1 MKKLLLLLLI
11 PFLGMATTL
20 KADNVLS
27 MGDYQGDPGDV
38 ITVSVNMAN
47 DQNDIAGF
55 QFDIPMNGFSYVNG
69 SAVKSNR
76 LPGQFILIAQT
87 VSNGNLRV
95 LCYSMPGTNIPGN
108 DGDIMTFQITL
119 GDAEGIFPLEFED
132 IVLSNIQGGTIEAI
146 GVNGSVVIGNPA
158 TTYDITLSANPSNG
172 GAVSGAGTY
181 NAGEEVTVTATPFDG
196 YSFVNWTENG
206 TEVSSNAAY
215 TFTVMSDR
223 YLVANFE
230 ENIVYYTL
238 TLIANPTD
246 GGTLTGA
253 GTYEA
258 GTSVTVTATAAAGYE
273 FNNWTENGSV
283 VSTSDSYTFTISGDR
298 TLVANFNVVIP
309 SLNILSIGDYTAMS
323 GAETTISVN
332 LNNSDDVVAFQL
344 DIPLDASLS
353 YVAGSAALTPRATAN
368 HFMSA
373 QIVSNNTLR
382 FIVYSMPSTPFI
394 GENGAIVTFDIT
406 GSVAGTY
413 ALNMTN
419 AILSDAQG
427 QSLLTEVVNGSI
439 EILPLPTYTINA
451 GVYPEGAGTVT
462 GAGVYEEGE
471 TATLTA
477 TAIGAYTFDNW
488 TEGGDVVSTD
498 ATYSFVVTEDRNLVA
513 NFTAP
518 SMNILS
524 IGDYTGAE
532 GDVLTIDINL
542 ENEDEVSGFQFDI
555 PLNEGFTYVDGSLVK
570 GVRCSPYHIIIGQL
584 VDNGTTFRVLCYS
597 MPPANISGND
607 GAIASLQILLGEEGT
622 YDLGLAGCVLSTMSG
637 GILPVIANGGT
648 LTVTGG
654 QPVTYTVTA
663 TVNPVGSGTVTG
675 AGVYEEG
682 ETATLVA
689 TPVSGYDFVN
699 WTEGGDVVSTD
710 ATYSFV
716 VTEDRDLVAN
726 FTAPSTNILSIAD
739 YTGAEGDILTIDIN
753 LANEDAVSGFQFD
766 IPLNE
771 GFTYVEGSLVKGQRC
786 SPYHIILG
794 QLVDNGTIL
803 RVLCYAMPPANISGN
818 DGAIASIQIILGEA
832 GTYDLGLANCVLS
845 TMNGGTLPV
854 IGIGGTL
861 TVTGGPTVTYNIT
874 ATVNPAG
881 AGTVTGAGEYEEGAI
896 ATLVATANSG
906 YEFVN
911 WTENGTEV
919 STNAT
924 YSFVV
929 TEDRALVA
937 NFVVP
942 VVYYTITATVNPV
955 GAGTVT
961 GAGVYE
967 EGTTA
972 TVAATALAGFYFVNW
987 TENGT
992 VVSTSETYSFVVNG
1006 DRDLVANF
1014 AQFEGNYLSIGNY
1027 NGVYNQTITAGVNL
1041 TNGDEVAGL
1050 QMDIPLDDNFTYAEG
1065 TIALTDRA
1073 SANHVI
1079 YAGMISNHVLRVI
1092 VYSMPSTPFIG
1103 TTGEIF
1109 TFGLTLGTES
1119 GIFPLPIENAIIS
1132 DVNGNSLP
1140 VETSN
1145 GSVTVVEPEMFEI
1158 TATTV
1163 PNAAAVIEGVGIH
1176 AEQSTAT
1183 LTAIANPGYE
1193 FVNWTENGE
1202 VISTE
1207 ETISFVVLSDRHFV
1221 VNFNVTASN
1230 ILSIG
1235 DESGFINTNTTIGVN
1250 MDNVEEVSGLQFDVI
1265 LPEGI
1270 TYVAGSAALTDRASA
1285 NHILVAGMIDPVTLR
1300 VLAYAMPSGNFSGTT
1315 GDVVTFQVTGSEE
1328 GIYALPLGN
1337 PALSNYAG
1345 TLLTVGTYDGTLTL
1359 TNPIQP
1365 QTYTITATVN
1375 PVGAGTVTGAGQY
1388 EEGTTA
1394 TLVATAVSGYDFV
1407 NWTEEGTV
1415 VSTNAAYTF
1424 VVTGDRDLV
1433 ANFIPTSV
1441 TTYTITAT
1449 ANPAEGG
1456 TIAGAGV
1463 YNEGTIAT
1471 LVATAAS
1478 GYYFVNWTEGG
1489 DIVST
1494 SPTYSFIVTSD
1505 RTLVANFAEAT
1516 GNMLILSNESGTDG
1530 SVVTMSV
1537 DMINIEDISGFQFD
1551 IVMNE
1556 HISYVEG
1563 SAALTDRATPQHI
1576 MIAQLINGGTILR
1589 ILCYSMPGANF
1600 IGNSGAIAT
1609 FDLVITGEAGATYT
1623 VDLDNPVIS
1632 TIQGHTPE
1640 VIAID
1645 GSVTIVSGEFY
1656 TITAT
1661 ANPPEGGSVIGGGV
1675 YNPGDLV
1682 TVFAAPAEGYEFV
1695 NWTENGVVV
1704 STTAAYSFTAT
1715 SNRDLVA
1722 NFIPSSVTTYT
1733 ITAIANPAEGGS
1745 VAGAGVYNEGTIAT
1759 LVATS
1764 ASGYYFV
1771 NWTEGDL
1778 VVSTSST
1785 YSFTVTSD
1793 RTLVANF
1800 TEASTNMLILSN
1812 ESGADGSVVTM
1823 SVDMINLQE
1832 ISGFQFDIMMNEHI
1846 TYVEG
1851 SMALTDRA
1859 TPNHI
1864 LIAQLINDGTI
1875 LRALCYSMPGANF
1888 EGSSGP
1894 VVTFDMVITGE
1905 EGVTYTVDLDNPVI
1919 STIQGHTP
1927 DVIAIDGSVTI
1938 IPGGYFTIT
1947 TTANP
1952 AEGGSVMGGGIYY
1965 PGDVVTVYASAA
1977 EGYEFV
1983 NWTEDGVVVAT
1994 TPSYSFTAASDRN
2007 LVANFTPVATDKYH
2021 IYLLCSPYQGGFAAG
2036 GGVYTFGEEITVTAT
2051 PNTGYTFYSWTEDG
2065 SVVSYSSAYSF
2076 VVTADRTL
2084 TAVFQPKNYTVT
2096 ATANPTQGGTV
2107 TGSGM
2112 YPYGNIATVTA
2123 APHTGYNFVSWSING
2138 EVVSLDPS
2146 YSFPVFSD
2154 VFVTG
2159 NFEKKNM
2166 SVALNALPVNAAAT
2180 LTGAGVYK
2188 YGANVTISTSPVTGY
2203 DFINWTEYGTVVS
2216 TNATYTF
2223 TITDNHSF
2231 IANFGLQSFNV
2242 TTSVVP
2248 AAGGSATGAGTYY
2261 YNQVVTLFAAPNTG
2275 YSFLNWSV
2283 NGTVVS
2289 TQPQYIFQVTQDMSF
2304 VATFEL
2310 NTYYVSINVT
2320 PYNGGTVSGEGYY
2333 DHGTRVTLQATP
2345 NENYRFVEWLVNN
2358 ESVSTSATYTFT
2370 ISEDMRFVAVF
2381 SYDLGI
2387 DPNSSLNASVYPNP
2401 TTDIVNAKCEGM
2413 KSIMILTNNGEKV
2426 NSISEINAD
2435 ECSVDLTQFGSGTY
2449 IIRIETTYGIIT
2461 KKVVKM

>member
-622 YDLGLAGCVLSTMSG
+622 YDLGLTGCVLSTMSG

-689 TPVSGYDFVN
+689 TPVSGYNFVN

-771 GFTYVEGSLVKGQRC
+771 GFTYVEGSLVKGPRC

-832 GTYDLGLANCVLS
+832 GTYDLGLTGCVLS

-861 TVTGGPTVTYNIT
+861 TVTGGQPVTYNIT

-911 WTENGTEV
+911 WTEDGTEV

-1006 DRDLVANF
+1006 DRYLVANF

-1202 VISTE
+1202 VISTD

-1328 GIYALPLGN
+1328 GTYALPLGN

-1407 NWTEEGTV
+1407 NWTEDGTV

-1441 TTYTITAT
+1441 TTYTITAI

-1994 TPSYSFTAASDRN
+1994 TPSYTFTAASDRN

-2065 SVVSYSSAYSF
+2065 SVVSYSAAYSF

-2289 TQPQYIFQVTQDMSF
+2289 YQPQYIFQVTQDMSF

-2401 TTDIVNAKCEGM
+2401 TTDIVNVKCEGM

>member
-108 DGDIMTFQITL
+108 DGEIMSFQITL

-555 PLNEGFTYVDGSLVK
+555 PLNEGFTYVEGSLVK

-622 YDLGLAGCVLSTMSG
+622 YDLGLTGCVLSTMSG

-654 QPVTYTVTA
+654 QIVTYTVTA

-699 WTEGGDVVSTD
+699 WTENGAEVSTD

-726 FTAPSTNILSIAD
+726 FTAPSTNILSIGD

-861 TVTGGPTVTYNIT
+861 TVTGGQTVTYNIT

-881 AGTVTGAGEYEEGAI
+881 AGTVTGAGEYEEGTI

-1140 VETSN
+1140 VEASN

-1328 GIYALPLGN
+1328 GTYALPLGN

-1407 NWTEEGTV
+1407 NWTEDGTV

-1494 SPTYSFIVTSD
+1494 SPTYSFVVTSD
-1505 RTLVANFAEAT
+1505 RTLVANFAEAS

-1576 MIAQLINGGTILR
+1576 MIAQLINEGTILR

-1609 FDLVITGEAGATYT
+1609 FDLVITGDAGVTYT

-1722 NFIPSSVTTYT
+1722 NFIPTSVTTYT

-1994 TPSYSFTAASDRN
+1994 TPSYTFTAASDRN

-2289 TQPQYIFQVTQDMSF
+2289 TQPQYIFQITQDMNC

-2320 PYNGGTVSGEGYY
+2320 PYNGGTVTGEGYY
-2333 DHGTRVTLQATP
+2333 DHGTRVTVHATP
-2345 NENYRFVEWLVNN
+2345 NENYRFVEWMVNN
-2358 ESVSTSATYTFT
+2358 ESVSTSESYTFT

-2381 SYDLGI
+2381 SYDDGI
-2387 DPNSSLNASVYPNP
+2387 DPNSSLSASVYPNP
-2401 TTDIVNAKCEGM
+2401 TTDFVNVKCEGM

-2426 NSISEINAD
+2426 NSINEINAD
-2435 ECSVDLTQFGSGTY
+2435 ECSVDMTQFGSGTY
-2449 IIRIETTYGIIT
+2449 IIRIETAYGIIT

>member
-108 DGDIMTFQITL
+108 DGEIMSFQITL

-258 GTSVTVTATAAAGYE
+258 GTSVTVTATAAAGFE

-283 VSTSDSYTFTISGDR
+283 VSTSDSYTFAISGDR

-427 QSLLTEVVNGSI
+427 QSLLTEVVNGII

-555 PLNEGFTYVDGSLVK
+555 PLNEGFTYVEGSLVK

-622 YDLGLAGCVLSTMSG
+622 YDLGLTGCVLSTMSG

-654 QPVTYTVTA
+654 QPVSYTVTA

-699 WTEGGDVVSTD
+699 WTENGAEVSTD

-726 FTAPSTNILSIAD
+726 FTAPSTNILSIGD

-861 TVTGGPTVTYNIT
+861 TVTGGQPVTYNIT

-881 AGTVTGAGEYEEGAI
+881 AGTVTGAGEYEEGTI

-911 WTENGTEV
+911 WTEDGTEV

-1140 VETSN
+1140 VEASN

-1250 MDNVEEVSGLQFDVI
+1250 MDNVEDVSGLQFDVI

-1328 GIYALPLGN
+1328 GTYALPLGN

-1407 NWTEEGTV
+1407 NWTEDGTV

-1494 SPTYSFIVTSD
+1494 SPTYSFVVTSD
-1505 RTLVANFAEAT
+1505 RTLVANFAEAS

-1576 MIAQLINGGTILR
+1576 MIAQLINEGTILR

-1609 FDLVITGEAGATYT
+1609 FDLVITGDAGVTYT

-1994 TPSYSFTAASDRN
+1994 TPSYTFTAASDRN

-2289 TQPQYIFQVTQDMSF
+2289 TQPQYIFQITQDMNC

-2320 PYNGGTVSGEGYY
+2320 PYNGGTVTGEGYY
-2333 DHGTRVTLQATP
+2333 DHGTRVTVHATP
-2345 NENYRFVEWLVNN
+2345 NENYRFVEWMVNN
-2358 ESVSTSATYTFT
+2358 ESVSTSESYTFT

-2381 SYDLGI
+2381 SYDDGI

-2401 TTDIVNAKCEGM
+2401 TTDFVNVKCEGM
-2413 KSIMILTNNGEKV
+2413 RSIMILTNNGEKV
-2426 NSISEINAD
+2426 NSINEINAD
-2435 ECSVDLTQFGSGTY
+2435 ECSVDMTQFGSGTY
-2449 IIRIETTYGIIT
+2449 IIRIETAYGIIT

>member
-38 ITVSVNMAN
+38 ITVSVNLAN
-47 DQNDIAGF
+47 TENDIAGF

-87 VSNGNLRV
+87 ISNGYLRV

-119 GDAEGIFPLEFED
+119 GDTEGIFPLEFEN
-132 IVLSNIQGGTIEAI
+132 IVLSNIQGGTLEASS
-146 GVNGSVVIGNPA
+146 VNGSVVIGNPT

-181 NAGEEVTVTATPFDG
+181 NAGTEVTVTATPFDG

-206 TEVSSNAAY
+206 TEVSTNAAY
-215 TFTVMSDR
+215 TFTVTSDR

-253 GTYEA
+253 GTYEE
-258 GTSVTVTATAAAGYE
+258 GTSVTVTATAAEGYE

-283 VSTSDSYTFTISGDR
+283 VSTNASYTFTISGDR

-309 SLNILSIGDYTAMS
+309 SLNILTIGDYTAMS

-353 YVAGSAALTPRATAN
+353 YVPGSAALTSRATAN

-373 QIVSNNTLR
+373 QVVSNNTLR

-394 GENGAIVTFDIT
+394 GESGAIVTFDII

-427 QSLLTEVVNGSI
+427 QSLLVEFVNGSI

-451 GVYPEGAGTVT
+451 SVYPEGAGTVT

-477 TAIGAYTFDNW
+477 TAMGLYTFDNW
-488 TEGGDVVSTD
+488 TENGTVVSTD

-513 NFTAP
+513 NFAAP

-555 PLNEGFTYVDGSLVK
+555 PLNEGFSYVEGSLVK

-584 VDNGTTFRVLCYS
+584 VDNGTIFRVLCYS

-607 GAIASLQILLGEEGT
+607 GAIASLQILLGAEGT
-622 YDLGLAGCVLSTMSG
+622 YDLGLTGCVLSTMSG
-637 GILPVIANGGT
+637 GILPVIGNGGT

-654 QPVTYTVTA
+654 PTVTYTVTA
-663 TVNPVGSGTVTG
+663 TVNPVGAGTVTG
-675 AGVYEEG
+675 AGEYEEG

-699 WTEGGDVVSTD
+699 WTEGGAEVSTD

-716 VTEDRDLVAN
+716 VTGNRDLVAN
-726 FTAPSTNILSIAD
+726 FTAPSTNILSIGD
-739 YTGAEGDILTIDIN
+739 YTGAEGDLLTIDIN
-753 LANEDAVSGFQFD
+753 LANEDEVSGFQFD

-771 GFTYVEGSLVKGQRC
+771 GFTYVEGSLVKGVRC

-794 QLVDNGTIL
+794 QLVDNGSIL

-861 TVTGGPTVTYNIT
+861 TVTGGPIVTYNIT

-881 AGTVTGAGEYEEGAI
+881 AGTVTGAGEYEEGTV

-919 STNAT
+919 STDAT
-924 YSFVV
+924 YAFVV

-942 VVYYTITATVNPV
+942 VVYYTITATVNPA

-972 TVAATALAGFYFVNW
+972 TVAATASTGFYFVNW

-992 VVSTSETYSFVVNG
+992 VVSTSETYSFVVNA
-1006 DRDLVANF
+1006 DRNLVANF

-1065 TIALTDRA
+1065 SVALTDRA

-1092 VYSMPSTPFIG
+1092 VYSMPSTPFSG
-1103 TTGEIF
+1103 TTGEVF

-1119 GIFPLPIENAIIS
+1119 GIFPLPVENAILS

-1140 VETSN
+1140 VEASN

-1158 TATTV
+1158 TATAV

-1183 LTAIANPGYE
+1183 LTAVANPGYE

-1235 DESGFINTNTTIGVN
+1235 DESGLINTNTTIGVN

-1265 LPEGI
+1265 LPDGI
-1270 TYVAGSAALTDRASA
+1270 TYVEGSAALTDRASA
-1285 NHILVAGMIDPVTLR
+1285 NHILVAGMINPVTLR
-1300 VLAYAMPSGNFSGTT
+1300 VLVYAMPSGNFSGTT

-1328 GIYALPLGN
+1328 GTYALPIDN
-1337 PALSNYAG
+1337 PALSDYAG
-1345 TLLTVGTYDGTLTL
+1345 HLLTVGTYDGTLTL
-1359 TNPIQP
+1359 TNQIQP
-1365 QTYTITATVN
+1365 QTYTITATAEPAN
-1375 PVGAGTVTGAGQY
+1375 AGTITGAGEY
-1388 EEGTTA
+1388 E
-1394 TLVATAVSGYDFV
+1394 
-1407 NWTEEGTV
+1407 
-1415 VSTNAAYTF
+1415 
-1424 VVTGDRDLV
+1424 
-1433 ANFIPTSV
+1433 
-1441 TTYTITAT
+1441 
-1449 ANPAEGG
+1449 
-1456 TIAGAGV
+1456 
-1463 YNEGTIAT
+1463 EGTIAT
-1471 LVATAAS
+1471 LVATANS

-1489 DIVST
+1489 DIVAT
-1494 SPTYSFIVTSD
+1494 SSTYSFVVTSD
-1505 RTLVANFAEAT
+1505 RALVANFAEAS
-1516 GNMLILSNESGTDG
+1516 GNMLIVSNESGTDG

-1537 DMINIEDISGFQFD
+1537 DMINMEDISGFQFD
-1551 IVMNE
+1551 IMMNE

-1576 MIAQLINGGTILR
+1576 MIAQLVEGGTILR
-1589 ILCYSMPGANF
+1589 VLCYSMPGANF

-1609 FDLVITGEAGATYT
+1609 FDLVITGDAGATYA
-1623 VDLDNPVIS
+1623 VDIDNPVIS
-1632 TIQGHTPE
+1632 TIQGYTPE
-1640 VIAID
+1640 VIGID

-1656 TITAT
+1656 TITVT
-1661 ANPPEGGSVIGGGV
+1661 ANPPEGGSVMGGGV

-1682 TVFAAPAEGYEFV
+1682 TVFAAPAEGYDFV

-1704 STTAAYSFTAT
+1704 SETGAYSFIAT
-1715 SNRDLVA
+1715 SDRDLVA
-1722 NFIPSSVTTYT
+1722 NFTPSSVTTYT

-1745 VAGAGVYNEGTIAT
+1745 VSGAGEYNEGTIAT

-1771 NWTEGDL
+1771 NWTEGGN

-1812 ESGADGSVVTM
+1812 ESGADGSTVTM
-1823 SVDMINLQE
+1823 SVDMINLLD
-1832 ISGFQFDIMMNEHI
+1832 ISGFQFDILMDEHI
-1846 TYVEG
+1846 SYVEG

-1919 STIQGHTP
+1919 STIQGFTP
-1927 DVIAIDGSVTI
+1927 EVIAIDGSVTI

-1983 NWTEDGVVVAT
+1983 NWTEDGVVVST
-1994 TPSYSFTAASDRN
+1994 TASYTFTAAGDRN
-2007 LVANFTPVATDKYH
+2007 LVANFTPTATDKYH

-2065 SVVSYSSAYSF
+2065 NVVSYSSSYSF

-2084 TAVFQPKNYTVT
+2084 TAVFQPKNYSVT

-2107 TGSGM
+2107 TGTGM

-2138 EVVSLDPS
+2138 EVVSLEPS

-2159 NFEKKNM
+2159 NFEKKDM
-2166 SVALNALPVNAAAT
+2166 YVALGAIPINAAAT
-2180 LTGAGVYK
+2180 LTGSGVYK

-2203 DFINWTEYGTVVS
+2203 DFVNWTEYGTVVS

-2231 IANFGLQSFNV
+2231 IANFGLKSFNV

-2248 AAGGSATGAGTYY
+2248 AAGGSATGAGSYY
-2261 YNQVVTLFAAPNTG
+2261 YNQVATLFAAPNTG

-2289 TQPQYIFQVTQDMSF
+2289 YQPQYIFQVTQDMSF

-2333 DHGTRVTLQATP
+2333 DHGTRVTVQATP

-2401 TTDIVNAKCEGM
+2401 TTDIVNVKCEGM

>member
-258 GTSVTVTATAAAGYE
+258 GTSVTVTATAATGYE

-555 PLNEGFTYVDGSLVK
+555 PLNEGFTYVEGSLVK

-622 YDLGLAGCVLSTMSG
+622 YDLGLTGCVLSTMSG
-637 GILPVIANGGT
+637 GILPVIAIGGT

-663 TVNPVGSGTVTG
+663 TVNPVGAGTVTG

-689 TPVSGYDFVN
+689 TPVSGYNFVN

-771 GFTYVEGSLVKGQRC
+771 GFTYVEGSLVKGPRC

-861 TVTGGPTVTYNIT
+861 TVTGGQPVTYNIT

-1230 ILSIG
+1230 ILSIS

-1328 GIYALPLGN
+1328 GTYALPLGN

-1812 ESGADGSVVTM
+1812 ENGADGSVVTM

-1965 PGDVVTVYASAA
+1965 PGDVVTVYASAD

-2401 TTDIVNAKCEGM
+2401 TTDIVNVKCEGM

>member
-1851 SMALTDRA
+1851 SMALTDRP

-2401 TTDIVNAKCEGM
+2401 TTDIVNVKCEGM

>member
-38 ITVSVNMAN
+38 ITVSVNLAN
-47 DQNDIAGF
+47 TENDIAGF
-55 QFDIPMNGFSYVNG
+55 QFDIPMNGFSYVSG

-76 LPGQFILIAQT
+76 LPAQFILIAQT
-87 VSNGNLRV
+87 ISNGYLRV

-119 GDAEGIFPLEFED
+119 GDTEGIFPLEFEN
-132 IVLSNIQGGTIEAI
+132 IVLSNIQGGTLEASS
-146 GVNGSVVIGNPA
+146 VNGSVVIGNPT

-181 NAGEEVTVTATPFDG
+181 NAGTEVTVTATPFDG

-206 TEVSSNAAY
+206 AEVSTNAAY
-215 TFTVMSDR
+215 TFTVTSDR

-258 GTSVTVTATAAAGYE
+258 GTSVTITATAAAGYE
-273 FNNWTENGSV
+273 FNNWTENGSL
-283 VSTSDSYTFTISGDR
+283 VSTNPSYTFTISGDR

-309 SLNILSIGDYTAMS
+309 SLNILTIGDYTAMS

-332 LNNSDDVVAFQL
+332 LNNDDDVVAFQL

-353 YVAGSAALTPRATAN
+353 YVPGSAALTSRATAN

-373 QIVSNNTLR
+373 QVVSNNTLR

-394 GENGAIVTFDIT
+394 GSNGAIVTFDIT

-439 EILPLPTYTINA
+439 VILPLPTYTINA

-477 TAIGAYTFDNW
+477 TAIGLYTFENW
-488 TEGGDVVSTD
+488 TENGTVVSTD

-513 NFTAP
+513 NFAAP

-532 GDVLTIDINL
+532 GEVLTIDINL

-555 PLNEGFTYVDGSLVK
+555 PLNEGFTYVEGSLVK
-570 GVRCSPYHIIIGQL
+570 GVRCSPYHIILGQI
-584 VDNGTTFRVLCYS
+584 VDNGTILRVLCYS

-607 GAIASLQILLGEEGT
+607 GTIASLQILLGAEGT
-622 YDLGLAGCVLSTMSG
+622 YDLGLANCVLSTMSG
-637 GILPVIANGGT
+637 GTLPVIGNGGT

-654 QPVTYTVTA
+654 QIVSYTVTA
-663 TVNPVGSGTVTG
+663 TVNPVGAGTVTG

-682 ETATLVA
+682 TTATLVA

-699 WTEGGDVVSTD
+699 WTENGAEVSTD

-716 VTEDRDLVAN
+716 VTGDRDLVAN
-726 FTAPSTNILSIAD
+726 FTAPSTNILSIGD
-739 YTGAEGDILTIDIN
+739 YTGAEGEMLTIDIN
-753 LANEDAVSGFQFD
+753 LANEDEVSGFQFD
-766 IPLNE
+766 IPLTE
-771 GFTYVEGSLVKGQRC
+771 GFTYVEGSLVKGVRC

-794 QLVDNGTIL
+794 QIVDNGTIL

-832 GTYDLGLANCVLS
+832 GTYNLGLANCVLS

-861 TVTGGPTVTYNIT
+861 TVTGGQPVTYNIT

-881 AGTVTGAGEYEEGAI
+881 AGTVTGAGEYEEGTV

-919 STNAT
+919 STDAT
-924 YSFVV
+924 YAFVV
-929 TEDRALVA
+929 TGDRALVA

-942 VVYYTITATVNPV
+942 VVYYTITATVNPA

-972 TVAATALAGFYFVNW
+972 TVAATASTGFYFVNW
-987 TENGT
+987 TENGN
-992 VVSTSETYSFVVNG
+992 VVSTSETYSFVVTG
-1006 DRDLVANF
+1006 DRNLVANF

-1065 TIALTDRA
+1065 SVALTDRA

-1092 VYSMPSTPFIG
+1092 VYSMPSTPFSG
-1103 TTGEIF
+1103 TTGDVF

-1119 GIFPLPIENAIIS
+1119 GIFPLPVENAILS

-1140 VETSN
+1140 VEASN

-1158 TATTV
+1158 TATAV

-1183 LTAIANPGYE
+1183 LTAVANPGYE

-1235 DESGFINTNTTIGVN
+1235 DESGLINTNTTIGVN

-1265 LPEGI
+1265 LPDGI

-1285 NHILVAGMIDPVTLR
+1285 NHIIVAGMINPVTLR
-1300 VLAYAMPSGNFSGTT
+1300 VLVYAMPSGNFSGTT

-1328 GIYALPLGN
+1328 GTYALPLDN
-1337 PALSNYAG
+1337 PALSDYAG
-1345 TLLTVGTYDGTLTL
+1345 HLLTVGTYDGTLTL
-1359 TNPIQP
+1359 TNQIQP
-1365 QTYTITATVN
+1365 QTYTITATAEPAN
-1375 PVGAGTVTGAGQY
+1375 AGTITGAG
-1388 EEGTTA
+1388 E
-1394 TLVATAVSGYDFV
+1394 YD
-1407 NWTEEGTV
+1407 
-1415 VSTNAAYTF
+1415 
-1424 VVTGDRDLV
+1424 
-1433 ANFIPTSV
+1433 
-1441 TTYTITAT
+1441 
-1449 ANPAEGG
+1449 
-1456 TIAGAGV
+1456 
-1463 YNEGTIAT
+1463 EGTIAT

-1494 SPTYSFIVTSD
+1494 SSTYSFIVTSD
-1505 RTLVANFAEAT
+1505 RALVANFAEAS
-1516 GNMLILSNESGTDG
+1516 GNMLIVSNESGTDG

-1537 DMINIEDISGFQFD
+1537 DMINMEDISGFQFD
-1551 IVMNE
+1551 IMMNE

-1576 MIAQLINGGTILR
+1576 MIAQLVEGGSILR
-1589 ILCYSMPGANF
+1589 VLCYSMPGANF
-1600 IGNSGAIAT
+1600 LGNSGAIAT
-1609 FDLVITGEAGATYT
+1609 FDLVITGEAGATYP
-1623 VDLDNPVIS
+1623 VDIDNPVIS
-1632 TIQGHTPE
+1632 TIQGFTPE
-1640 VIAID
+1640 VIGID

-1656 TITAT
+1656 TITVT
-1661 ANPPEGGSVIGGGV
+1661 ANPPEGGSVMGGGI
-1675 YNPGDLV
+1675 YYPGDLV
-1682 TVFAAPAEGYEFV
+1682 TVFAAPAEGYNFV

-1704 STTAAYSFTAT
+1704 STTGAYSFIAT
-1715 SNRDLVA
+1715 SDRDLVA

-1745 VAGAGVYNEGTIAT
+1745 VAGAGEYNEGTIAT

-1771 NWTEGDL
+1771 NWTEDGN

-1812 ESGADGSVVTM
+1812 ASGADGSTVTM
-1823 SVDMINLQE
+1823 SVDMINLLD
-1832 ISGFQFDIMMNEHI
+1832 ISGFQFDILMDEHI
-1846 TYVEG
+1846 SYVEG

-1894 VVTFDMVITGE
+1894 VVTFDMVISGE

-1919 STIQGHTP
+1919 STIQGFTP

-1977 EGYEFV
+1977 EGYEFE
-1983 NWTEDGVVVAT
+1983 NWTEDGVVVST
-1994 TPSYSFTAASDRN
+1994 TASYTFTAASDRN
-2007 LVANFTPVATDKYH
+2007 LVANFIPTATDKYH
-2021 IYLLCSPYQGGFAAG
+2021 IYLLCSPYQGGFATG

-2065 SVVSYSSAYSF
+2065 NVVSYSSSYSF

-2084 TAVFQPKNYTVT
+2084 TAVFQPKNYSVT

-2107 TGSGM
+2107 TGTGM
-2112 YPYGNIATVTA
+2112 YPYGGIATVTA

-2138 EVVSLDPS
+2138 EVVSLEPS

-2159 NFEKKNM
+2159 NFEKKDM
-2166 SVALNALPVNAAAT
+2166 YVSLGAIPINAAAT
-2180 LTGAGVYK
+2180 LTGSGVYK

-2203 DFINWTEYGTVVS
+2203 DFVNWTEYGTVVS

-2231 IANFGLQSFNV
+2231 IAHFGLKSFDV

-2248 AAGGSATGAGTYY
+2248 TAGGSATGAGTYY

-2289 TQPQYIFQVTQDMSF
+2289 NQPQYIFQITQDMNF
-2304 VATFEL
+2304 VATFEI

-2320 PYNGGTVSGEGYY
+2320 PFNGGTVSGEGYY
-2333 DHGTRVTLQATP
+2333 DYGTRVTVQATP
-2345 NENYRFVEWLVNN
+2345 NENYRFVEWMINN
-2358 ESVSTSATYTFT
+2358 ESVSTNASYTFT

-2401 TTDIVNAKCEGM
+2401 TTDIVNVKCEGM
-2413 KSIMILTNNGEKV
+2413 KSIMVLTNNGEKV
-2426 NSISEINAD
+2426 NSINEINAD
-2435 ECSVDLTQFGSGTY
+2435 ECGIDMTQYVSGTY